1 MKGFKRCEQGHFYNE
16 SLSECNYC
24 PKNNLSDSESKTEV
38 LDGVSNKDQTV
49 DSVTDKTQVFGGG
62 SSSSS
67 GLKSNS
73 ETFDPEKT
81 TIGRPETNKESSKP
95 STSQRRKLRG
105 WLVSFDIEDFGVDFK
120 LFEGRN
126 TIGSKSSNDI
136 TVQDPQVSSL
146 HGLILYKKNK
156 FILTDELSTNGTFLN
171 GEELIPR
178 DTYDLNDGDE
188 IKVGDTNLLFKTAFK
203 F

>member
-1 MKGFKRCEQGHFYNE
+1 MPKGFKQCDQGHFYND
-16 SLSECNYC
+16 SLPECNYC
-24 PKNNLSDSESKTEV
+24 PKNNSSDSEEKTE
-38 LDGVSNKDQTV
+38 LLGGSNNDQTIDV
-49 DSVTDKTQVFGGG
+49 ATDKTQVFGGA

-67 GLKSNS
+67 SKSNN
-73 ETFDPEKT
+73 ETFDPNKT
-81 TIGRPETNKESSKP
+81 TIGRPVTDQETSK
-95 STSQRRKLRG
+95 SNSSQRRKLRG

-126 TIGSKSSNDI
+126 TIGSKSSSDI

-171 GEELIPR
+171 GEELVPR
-178 DTYDLNDGDE
+178 NTYDLNDGDE
-188 IKVGDTNLLFKTAFK
+188 IKIGDTNLLFKTAFK
-203 F
+203 V

>member
-1 MKGFKRCEQGHFYNE
+1 MKGFKQCDQGHFYND

-24 PKNNLSDSESKTEV
+24 PKNNSAGSESKTEQ
-38 LDGVSNKDQTV
+38 LSGVSNTDHTV
-49 DSVTDKTQVFGGG
+49 EASSDKTQVFGGG

-67 GLKSNS
+67 SKSNN
-73 ETFDPEKT
+73 ETFDPNKT
-81 TIGRPETNKESSKP
+81 TIGRPASDQESSK
-95 STSQRRKLRG
+95 SNTSQRRKLRG

-126 TIGSKSSNDI
+126 TIGSKSSSDI

-171 GEELIPR
+171 GEELVPR
-178 DTYDLNDGDE
+178 NTYDLNDGDE
-188 IKVGDTNLLFKTAFK
+188 IKIGDTNLLFKTAFK
-203 F
+203 I